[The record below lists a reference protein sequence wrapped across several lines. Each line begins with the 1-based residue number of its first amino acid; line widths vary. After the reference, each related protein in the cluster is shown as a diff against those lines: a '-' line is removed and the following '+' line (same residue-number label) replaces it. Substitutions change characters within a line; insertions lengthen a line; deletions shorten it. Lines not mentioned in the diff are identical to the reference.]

1 MSLTLEEAV
10 AMAKKRLD
18 NYADMANAGQVQ
30 SDGRSWKRQIWA
42 AFADYDALIA
52 ERPVAAKTE

>member
-1 MSLTLEEAV
+1 MPLTLEEAV

-42 AFADYDALIA
+42 AFADYDELIA
-52 ERPVAAKTE
+52 ETARNAQTK